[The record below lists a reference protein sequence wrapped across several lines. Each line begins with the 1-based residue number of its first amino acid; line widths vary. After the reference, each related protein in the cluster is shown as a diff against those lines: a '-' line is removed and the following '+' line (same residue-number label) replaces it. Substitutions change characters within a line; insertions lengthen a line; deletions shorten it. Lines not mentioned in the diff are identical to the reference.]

1 MTKGYLNLMVKDDLF
16 LKGHMDNS
24 YASRRK

>member
-1 MTKGYLNLMVKDDLF
+1 MTKEYLNLMAKDDLF

-24 YASRRK
+24 HASRKI